1 MPRPICG
8 HCWGGSKR
16 SPVGRRGRSL
26 FSVFPWRLP
35 VGRAKSKK
43 SRAIPL
49 NEIALQVLTSRAA
62 AGQREYVFQGKDGKP
77 LSNPA
82 RAWKRVLARAG
93 ITDLKV
99 HDLRR
104 SAATL
109 LINQG
114 GSMTQ
119 ASNLLGH
126 APGSTLTATRYAFL
140 GNDQLRD
147 AAQRLSSVLSAA
159 SGA

>member
-1 MPRPICG
+1 MKWSEIFIDEG
-8 HCWGGSKR
+8 
-16 SPVGRRGRSL
+16 V
-26 FSVFPWRLP
+26 WRLP
-35 VGRAKSKK
+35 VVRAKSKK
-43 SRAIPL
+43 ARVIPL
-49 NEIALQVLTSRAA
+49 NEVALQVLASRAV
-62 AGQREYVFQGKDGKP
+62 GEKGVYVFEGKNGKP
-77 LSNPA
+77 LSNPT
-82 RAWKRVLARAG
+82 RAWKRVLSRAG
-93 ITDLKV
+93 ISDLKM

-114 GSMTQ
+114 GGNMTQ

-126 APGSTLTATRYAFL
+126 APGSTLAATRYAFL

-159 SGA
+159 SVNPPIPA